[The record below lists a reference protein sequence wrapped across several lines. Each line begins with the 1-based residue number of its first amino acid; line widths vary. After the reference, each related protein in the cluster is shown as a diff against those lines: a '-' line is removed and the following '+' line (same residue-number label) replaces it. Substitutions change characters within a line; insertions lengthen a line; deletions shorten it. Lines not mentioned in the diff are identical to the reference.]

1 MALTEDRF
9 LQLMEKINESQCR
22 KIEERVSEQ
31 LNTVKSELTVAINK
45 VSERQDSMEEEQKG
59 MKNTMSAMQR
69 QLDSLSREKA
79 EPDRPTTANVATFAT
94 VVASSKETSG
104 RILSGC
110 DAGDPK
116 VADIIDHARRTVG
129 LYKIDSDDLKRMRLS
144 HFGGAKTEEE
154 EMTLAVKEFLKCEL
168 KIGQDDIEDM
178 LIENIF
184 IPAKD
189 RGDPQSLNV
198 TFRSVK
204 SVTKIFEKTKIM
216 RRESR
221 IVNYIP
227 RQFQDRLAAVSTID
241 YNLRADKQFQ
251 TRIKMGLNDIE
262 LHKKL
267 RGTSRWEKVILPP
280 DLPPVDLSAKPPA
293 QESGS
298 PPPGRPGH
306 DYTRDNKRGRESTGS
321 DSSQNDTK
329 VAKKSHDTANNIDVT
344 KQAEKDQKK
353 DEESDESFE
362 KLVEKADLVSQGET
376 SSDDG
381 IGKKPNDPGIIT
393 SVQGTPKHLCLE
405 KLQQSPIFSKSGKKN
420 LNI

>member
-9 LQLMEKINESQCR
+9 LQLMGKMNEEQCK
-22 KIEERVSEQ
+22 KIEEKVAEQ
-31 LNTVKSELTVAINK
+31 LNTVKSELTVAIAK
-45 VSERQDSMEEEQKG
+45 VSDRQDVMEEEQKQ

-69 QLDSLSREKA
+69 QLDSFTRDKQ
-79 EPDRPTTANVATFAT
+79 EPDRLNTANNATFAT
-94 VVASSKETSG
+94 VVARKETSG
-104 RILSGC
+104 RITNGC
-110 DAGDPK
+110 DTGDPK

-129 LYKIDSDDLKRMRLS
+129 LYKIDNDDLKRMRLS

-168 KIGQDDIEDM
+168 KIGLDEIENM

-189 RGDPQSLNV
+189 RDDPQSLNV
-198 TFRSVK
+198 TFKSVK

-216 RRESR
+216 RKESR

-251 TRIKMGLNDIE
+251 TRIKMGFTDIE

-280 DLPPVDLSAKPPA
+280 NLPPVDLSAKSPA
-293 QESGS
+293 QLSGS

-306 DYTRDNKRGRESTGS
+306 DYSRDNKRGRESTGS
-321 DSSQNDTK
+321 DGGQNNSK
-329 VAKKSHDTANNIDVT
+329 VAKPDDNIASEVEVS
-344 KQAEKDQKK
+344 KQAVGGKEKADAS
-353 DEESDESFE
+353 EESFE
-362 KLVEKADLVSQGET
+362 KLLEKADLVSQGEA
-376 SSDDG
+376 SPEG
-381 IGKKPNDPGIIT
+381 EIGKKANDPGFIT
-393 SVQGTPKHLCLE
+393 SVEGTPKHICLE
-405 KLQQSPIFSKSGKKN
+405 KFQHSPIFSKSGKKS